1 MVTRFV
7 GTSASLSY
15 GARTERLQNF
25 ARPFFFSRFTLT
37 PCATSQTIEELSQS
51 TYETNKRITNDNS
64 KIDSC
69 ILNNVN
75 DGGFSFFLSS
85 FDFSFYSYCPF
96 KKNGIFVFLFTDLLF
111 PRHFLKHLNIVG
123 GGWLLP
129 LKTDELRGC
138 RSYLMELITRY
149 WYLLRCSTAGSFAGH
164 LTDRV
169 GPKLKNGQEIIDCF
183 RIGTS

>member
-1 MVTRFV
+1 M
-7 GTSASLSY
+7 
-15 GARTERLQNF
+15 
-25 ARPFFFSRFTLT
+25 
-37 PCATSQTIEELSQS
+37 QS

-69 ILNNVN
+69 ILNSVN
-75 DGGFSFFLSS
+75 DGGSFFFLSS
-85 FDFSFYSYCPF
+85 FDFSFHSYCPF
-96 KKNGIFVFLFTDLLF
+96 KKLAFSYFCSQISFF

-138 RSYLMELITRY
+138 RSYLMELITRF